1 MLVWPERTAPHHGAS
16 PLYGTT
22 WVSIRHGSCEPT
34 ASGPGEPA
42 ASLGASKVTWVI
54 TQIGSPQTGKDNGQ
68 GLPMRRLTGVE
79 VRLWNIPITVG
90 EALTSPQAHTPPPS
104 WGLGRFSVFF
114 GVGGIG
120 NLLRG
125 NGLLTP
131 ATPGTASLLP
141 CCRQELDEHTRT
153 HRPSNARAVCGPWV
167 QLSSQ
172 GIEMASTPTSF
183 SIPLCPISTWL
194 CRISVCNP
202 FSGCEM
208 DLIVFTWIAEITN
221 KTY

>member
-42 ASLGASKVTWVI
+42 ESLGASKVTWVI

-90 EALTSPQAHTPPPS
+90 EALTSPQAHTPSFMGAGKVFSILWCWWYREPPS
-104 WGLGRFSVFF
+104 RQWAAHAGHSWNGLSAPLLQT
-114 GVGGIG
+114 GVGWTHQDSQTLQCTGCLWSMSATFFPR
-120 NLLRG
+120 NR
-125 NGLLTP
+125 NG
-131 ATPGTASLLP
+131 
-141 CCRQELDEHTRT
+141 
-153 HRPSNARAVCGPWV
+153 
-167 QLSSQ
+167 
-172 GIEMASTPTSF
+172 
-183 SIPLCPISTWL
+183 
-194 CRISVCNP
+194 
-202 FSGCEM
+202 
-208 DLIVFTWIAEITN
+208 
-221 KTY
+221 